1 MGRADLYRSA
11 VGEIQK
17 LGIEIAPSPD
27 FPEVR
32 KPDFQVGYSSLLEFL
47 TSKECKA
54 GEELLEITGRRI
66 ILAQSRT
73 ASEYPLILGT
83 IIFFGEDGLC
93 TAECNLNG
101 EWITHV
107 LSADDIPS
115 RSIVERIYTSGCTPP
130 EEIVPFILEKL
141 DRLAKSVWF

>member
-1 MGRADLYRSA
+1 MGRADLYRAA
-11 VGEIQK
+11 VREIEES
-17 LGIEIAPSPD
+17 GMEIDPSPD

-32 KPDFQVGYSSLLEFL
+32 IPNFQVGYSSLSEFL
-47 TSKECKA
+47 TSEECKA
-54 GEELLEITGRRI
+54 GEELLKATGIRI
-66 ILAQSRT
+66 ILAQSRRV
-73 ASEYPLILGT
+73 SDPLILGT

-107 LSADDIPS
+107 LSADDIRS

-130 EEIVPFILEKL
+130 EEIVPFILKKL
-141 DRLAKSVWF
+141 DGLAKSVWS